1 MIAHESVIR
10 FSIFLGC
17 LVVMAVWEVMRPRR
31 VLLQPKGRRWFANL
45 ALTAVDMLF
54 VRFTLGA
61 VAVSTAVYARDHG
74 WGILHAIN
82 LPEVFSFFITI
93 FFFDMAIYLQHVMS
107 HALPVFWR
115 LHRVH
120 HTDLDFDVTTG
131 LRFHPL
137 EIFISML
144 YKAALAAALGA
155 HPFGVLLFEVILNS
169 SAQFNHGNVAIPLS
183 LDRILRR
190 FVVTPDMHRVHH
202 SWKVKETN
210 SNFGFFFPWW
220 DRLFGTYRDQ
230 PQEGHRE
237 MTIGLK
243 EYRDFERL
251 NLLRLLW
258 IPFEIKIGGYSFRR
272 DD

>member
-1 MIAHESVIR
+1 
-10 FSIFLGC
+10 
-17 LVVMAVWEVMRPRR
+17 
-31 VLLQPKGRRWFANL
+31 
-45 ALTAVDMLF
+45 
-54 VRFTLGA
+54 
-61 VAVSTAVYARDHG
+61 
-74 WGILHAIN
+74 
-82 LPEVFSFFITI
+82 
-93 FFFDMAIYLQHVMS
+93 
-107 HALPVFWR
+107 
-115 LHRVH
+115 
-120 HTDLDFDVTTG
+120 VTTG

-243 EYRDFERL
+243 EYRDFEKL

>member
-1 MIAHESVIR
+1 
-10 FSIFLGC
+10 
-17 LVVMAVWEVMRPRR
+17 
-31 VLLQPKGRRWFANL
+31 
-45 ALTAVDMLF
+45 
-54 VRFTLGA
+54 
-61 VAVSTAVYARDHG
+61 
-74 WGILHAIN
+74 
-82 LPEVFSFFITI
+82 
-93 FFFDMAIYLQHVMS
+93 LQHVMS

-243 EYRDFERL
+243 EYRDFEKL